1 MEVRGSWSFLTSV
14 LIKGKLPDVTD
25 LRSLTISRLSVS
37 RPVEVHCL
45 EGGLRMHIEFRVVS
59 FEYVFNVC
67 IWESRDWQ
75 NSVLFTLV
83 LALHS
88 PLPRSSFFFL
98 SHVLRLR

>member
-1 MEVRGSWSFLTSV
+1 M
-14 LIKGKLPDVTD
+14 
-25 LRSLTISRLSVS
+25 S

-88 PLPRSSFFFL
+88 PLPRSSFFFSEPRPTSQIKDAWEEIDL
-98 SHVLRLR
+98 LFHNCFVDSDPR